1 MLLGIAYF
9 PPVSYFALIAEGMVF
24 SGNQTIP
31 STVFVEACENY
42 QKQSWRNRCRIY
54 AADGP
59 QYLNFPIV
67 HEGGTHELPITEIKV
82 DYSTPWVIRT
92 ERAITSAYESSAYF
106 DYYKDELFAILDSHP
121 ETLFDLDLQIIRF
134 FLRKIGLS
142 VEIRF
147 TDEYFPPV
155 VYCPEGIPSETVL
168 PAQRVPSLFGSQ
180 RRTEGMPSGQYGKD
194 YREVL
199 HPKRPD
205 TVLKDLG
212 LEKPYFQVFARK
224 YGFIPNLSIMDLL
237 FNEGP
242 DSILFLRTSNR

>member
-9 PPVSYFALIAEGMVF
+9 PPLSYFALMAEGMVL
-24 SGNQTIP
+24 SEDGIIP
-31 STVFVEACENY
+31 STVYIEACESY

-67 HEGGTHELPITEIKV
+67 HEGTHELPIREIKV

-92 ERAITSAYESSAYF
+92 ERAIVSAYESSAYF
-106 DYYKDELFAILDSHP
+106 DHYKDGLFSILDSHP
-121 ETLFDLDLQIIRF
+121 ETLFELDLLIIKY
-134 FLRKIGLS
+134 FLDKIGI
-142 VEIRF
+142 VTEIRF
-147 TDEYFPPV
+147 TEEYLPPV
-155 VYCPEGIPSETVL
+155 TGLAEG
-168 PAQRVPSLFGSQ
+168 
-180 RRTEGMPSGQYGKD
+180 YGED
-194 YREVL
+194 YRERL

-242 DSILFLRTSNR
+242 DSILYLKKY